1 MFFNRCILVV
11 SFDFFTALKIIKFI
25 TGGDLPKKKM
35 TSCVKYLVPVYA
47 CSILIYGYMLNNAK

>member
-25 TGGDLPKKKM
+25 TGGDLPKKNDLLCK
-35 TSCVKYLVPVYA
+35 
-47 CSILIYGYMLNNAK
+47 ILSAGICL